1 MLDRRTAM
9 LGLGALPLMAATAP
23 TQLRKPPRLAP
34 GDTVGLIEPAG
45 FTEDRFDLAQVLDT
59 IRAMGLVPKPAPHVT
74 KRYGYL
80 AGTDKDRAAD
90 IDAMYADTSVR
101 AVFAVRGGWGCARLL
116 PHLDFDVIRAN
127 PKLLVGFSDIT
138 ALHLAFAAKTN
149 CPTIHGPNAANSW
162 GALSWDSFRRLAFA
176 GETPTWRSPPLNE
189 DRLAPRSGIRTF
201 RPGKASG
208 RLVGGNLTVLSA
220 LVGTPYMP
228 DLAGAILFL
237 EETGEAEYRLDRM
250 LTQLAL
256 AGVLGRVAG
265 VAFGQCTRCSGG
277 EANYSGFTVSEVLD
291 QHFTPLGVPA
301 FQGALFGHVANQFSM
316 PVGIRAEI
324 DAGEG
329 TIRILEPVV
338 A

>member
-1 MLDRRTAM
+1 
-9 LGLGALPLMAATAP
+9 
-23 TQLRKPPRLAP
+23 
-34 GDTVGLIEPAG
+34 
-45 FTEDRFDLAQVLDT
+45 
-59 IRAMGLVPKPAPHVT
+59 
-74 KRYGYL
+74 
-80 AGTDKDRAAD
+80 
-90 IDAMYADTSVR
+90 
-101 AVFAVRGGWGCARLL
+101 
-116 PHLDFDVIRAN
+116 
-127 PKLLVGFSDIT
+127 
-138 ALHLAFAAKTN
+138 
-149 CPTIHGPNAANSW
+149 
-162 GALSWDSFRRLAFA
+162 
-176 GETPTWRSPPLNE
+176 
-189 DRLAPRSGIRTF
+189 
-201 RPGKASG
+201 
-208 RLVGGNLTVLSA
+208 VLSA

-256 AGVLGRVAG
+256 AGVLGRVAA